1 MNKVTLM
8 FPGFRTKAFT
18 MSFDDG
24 IDTDIRMASIMK
36 KYGVKGTFN
45 LNSGLFSPE
54 GTVKPEG
61 RDAIPLT
68 VSQAKE
74 LTVPAITRSVTSAAR
89 TRFSIS

>member
-61 RDAIPLT
+61 RDSIPLT
-68 VSQAKE
+68 VSQAK
-74 LTVPAITRSVTSAAR
+74 
-89 TRFSIS
+89 

>member
-36 KYGVKGTFN
+36 KYIR
-45 LNSGLFSPE
+45 SGCLRSPAPGEEGLCERPE
-54 GTVKPEG
+54 GLSGYPGPEG
-61 RDAIPLT
+61 QRRACR
-68 VSQAKE
+68 
-74 LTVPAITRSVTSAAR
+74 RS
-89 TRFSIS
+89 